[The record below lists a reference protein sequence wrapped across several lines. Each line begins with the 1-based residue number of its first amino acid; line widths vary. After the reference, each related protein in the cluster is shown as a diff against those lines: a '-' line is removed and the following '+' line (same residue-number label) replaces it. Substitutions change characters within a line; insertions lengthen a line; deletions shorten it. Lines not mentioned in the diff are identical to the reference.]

1 MEVSSGVRF
10 LGFKSRLWRLLAI
23 SDQQIYRNWSKRGL
37 VSQKGGGVPGEKKFQ
52 ELLGAGN

>member
-1 MEVSSGVRF
+1 MEVSSGVRV
-10 LGFKSRLWRLLAI
+10 LGFKSRLWRLLAN

-37 VSQKGGGVPGEKKFQ
+37 VSQKGDGVPGEKKFQ